1 MKSKGFLPLAAATAS
16 LVCTLAWAQG
26 SAPIVVGLT
35 TPVTGGAASFALP
48 ERQGVEMAVDEVNQ
62 AGGVLGRPIRLA
74 VADNRCNPTE
84 GVQTANRLINE
95 EKASVIIG
103 AFCSSVSLAV
113 MPVVKRSEIPF
124 VIDVS
129 TAPSITG
136 LSGRKGN
143 NVWAFRT
150 SVSDDGMAKALVEHL
165 AARTGWRRIAVIAE
179 DTDYGRG
186 GTKAFAE
193 HAKRLGITMVATE
206 TFTQATPDFT
216 SLITKLVSSK
226 PDAIA
231 IYMLGADMANFMKQ
245 YEAWG
250 GKIPITGRFDP
261 ALLSPEQIKRGFLDG
276 SIGVLPYSPD
286 VDTPANRRFVEN
298 YRKRFK
304 ADPQFQSAY
313 GYEAVHLIADAIKRA
328 GKVDATAIRDALEK
342 SRYQSMLGV
351 ELQFDEH
358 NQAQNNA
365 VVLLLKDG
373 KISIVALQRT

>member
-1 MKSKGFLPLAAATAS
+1 MSIIRILQTVAAATAFVAAS
-16 LVCTLAWAQG
+16 AWAQG
-26 SAPIVVGLT
+26 GPPIVVGLT

-48 ERQGVEMAVDEVNQ
+48 ERQGVEMAVDEINQ
-62 AGGVLGRPIRLA
+62 AGGVLGRPIRLV

-95 EKASVIIG
+95 DKAVVLIG

-113 MPVVKRSEIPF
+113 MPIVRRAEVPL

-143 NVWAFRT
+143 NIWAFRT
-150 SVSDDGMAKALVEHL
+150 SVSDDGMAKALVDHL
-165 AARTGWRRIAVIAE
+165 AGQTPWKRIAVIAE

-186 GTKAFAE
+186 GTKAFSD
-193 HAKRLGITMVATE
+193 HAARNGIQIVATE
-206 TFTQATPDFT
+206 TFTQGTPDFT
-216 SLITKLVSSK
+216 ALITKLASQR

-250 GKIPITGRFDP
+250 GKIPVTGRFDP
-261 ALLSPEQIKRGFLDG
+261 ALLNPESVQRGFLDG

-286 VDTPANRRFVEN
+286 VDTPANRRFVEA
-298 YRKRFK
+298 YRKRYN
-304 ADPQFQSAY
+304 AAPQFQSAY
-313 GYEAVHLIADAIKRA
+313 GYEAVYLVADAIRRA
-328 GKVDATAIRDALEK
+328 GKAEPAAIRDALEK
-342 SRYQSMLGV
+342 ARMPSMLGV
-351 ELQFDEH
+351 TIEFDDH
-358 NQAQNNA
+358 NQARNNA
-365 VVLLLKDG
+365 VVLRLKDRQ
-373 KISIVALQRT
+373 ISIVALQRT

>member
-1 MKSKGFLPLAAATAS
+1 MKSKGFLPLAAATVS
-16 LVCTLAWAQG
+16 LLCTLGWAQG
-26 SAPIVVGLT
+26 GAPVVVGLT
-35 TPVTGGAASFALP
+35 NPVTGAAASFALP
-48 ERQGVEMAVDEVNQ
+48 ERQGVEMAVEEVNQ

-84 GVQTANRLINE
+84 GVQTVNRLINE
-95 EKASVIIG
+95 EKAVVIIG

-143 NVWAFRT
+143 NAWAFRI

-165 AARTGWRRIAVIAE
+165 AARTSWRRIAIIAE

-186 GTKAFAE
+186 GTRAFSE
-193 HAKRLGITMVATE
+193 HAKRLGVTIAATE

-216 SLITKLVSSK
+216 SLITKLVSAK

-231 IYMLGADMANFMKQ
+231 VYMLGADMANFMKQ

-261 ALLSPEQIKRGFLDG
+261 ALLSPEQIKRGFVDG
-276 SIGVLPYSPD
+276 SIGVLPYSPE
-286 VDTPANRRFVEN
+286 VDTPANRRFAGD
-298 YRKRFK
+298 YRKRFN
-304 ADPQFQSAY
+304 AEPMFQSAY
-313 GYEAVHLIADAIKRA
+313 GYEAVYMIADAIKRA
-328 GKVDATAIRDALEK
+328 GKVDAAAIRDALEK

-358 NQAQNNA
+358 NQAHNNA
-365 VVLLLKDG
+365 VILLLKDG